1 MWWEGKGWRQG
12 GKTLSES
19 LQFVSSDNEVSLHL
33 FLLSPVIPHS
43 AKPISLPRFTV
54 FLSSPPPCFWDLY
67 SPPYVI
73 ASPEQTG
80 LFSFTI
86 GPRLERLAEAQ
97 RLCFF
102 TRSRKETEGG
112 YCWDIASL
120 CITSAQT
127 CMQKISACEMR
138 MQTNFY
144 CTFITTKDT

>member
-1 MWWEGKGWRQG
+1 MSHSSLCPQTMRCLSISFSFPLSFR
-12 GKTLSES
+12 TLQSQFLS
-19 LQFVSSDNEVSLHL
+19 LD
-33 FLLSPVIPHS
+33 SPCS
-43 AKPISLPRFTV
+43 
-54 FLSSPPPCFWDLY
+54 SSPPPCFWDLY